1 MKLKDNFVLRRLPGM
16 NLVMPAGEEI
26 QSYHGALMLNDT
38 AAFIFEC
45 LVEGLDKPAILD
57 RMTAAYNVATE
68 KAAEGIDRT
77 YALLVEGGVA
87 E

>member
-1 MKLKDNFVLRRLPGM
+1 MRIKDNFVLRRLPGM

-38 AAFIFEC
+38 AAFIFDC
-45 LVEGLDKPAILD
+45 LAEGLDKQAILD
-57 RMTAAYNVATE
+57 RMTATYNVATE
-68 KAAEGIDRT
+68 KAAEGIEKT
-77 YALLVEGGVA
+77 FALLVEGGVA